1 MELALVCNV
10 IQVSCVQHCISA
22 SVHTA
27 VCSPPKIEFLST
39 VIQLI
44 PFTHLTLLPAPP
56 CLVTVT
62 VSSIFICCFFF
73 FWLSSFIIFCLFFV
87 CYK

>member
-1 MELALVCNV
+1 MELGLVCNV

-27 VCSPPKIEFLST
+27 VCSPPKIGFLST
-39 VIQLI
+39 IVQLI
-44 PFTHLTLLPAPP
+44 PFTRLALLPAPP

-62 VSSIFICCFFF
+62 VSSVFIRCFF

-87 CYK
+87 CHT

>member
-1 MELALVCNV
+1 MELGLVCNV

-27 VCSPPKIEFLST
+27 VCSPPKIGFLST
-39 VIQLI
+39 IVQLI
-44 PFTHLTLLPAPP
+44 PFTRLALFPAPP
-56 CLVTVT
+56 CLVTVNG
-62 VSSIFICCFFF
+62 VLCIYMLLF

-87 CYK
+87 CHT